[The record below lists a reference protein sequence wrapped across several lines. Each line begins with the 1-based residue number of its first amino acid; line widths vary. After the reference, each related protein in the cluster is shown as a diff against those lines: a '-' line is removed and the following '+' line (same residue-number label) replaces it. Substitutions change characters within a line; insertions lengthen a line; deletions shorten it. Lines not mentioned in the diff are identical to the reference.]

1 MYSLHHKLVT
11 CETGSVGC
19 HLPLLS
25 HPASQPET
33 GPHSPCWEERE
44 TSPPY
49 GTCCTLPGPEGPG
62 FLFVCFVLNPRVDN
76 FLKMNLTRIYTD
88 TVLCKFLQLGS
99 DGKESASHVE
109 IEVLSLDWED
119 PLGKE
124 MATCSNILAWKLPWT
139 EEPGRLHFMESQ
151 RVGYDWETNTL

>member
-19 HLPLLS
+19 QLHLLS

-33 GPHSPCWEERE
+33 GSHSPCWEERE
-44 TSPPY
+44 TSPPL
-49 GTCCTLPGPEGPG
+49 GTCSTLPGPEGPG

-109 IEVLSLDWED
+109 IEVLS
-119 PLGKE
+119 
-124 MATCSNILAWKLPWT
+124 S
-139 EEPGRLHFMESQ
+139 SS
-151 RVGYDWETNTL
+151 NTLAT